1 MTVSAISPRLAIRTE
16 RKAIARRSVCE
27 YDERH
32 DLADAF
38 FDDVAHNGG
47 DPDRARRIAVHQHAL
62 RIELDALARLRR
74 EGAIVQELADA
85 RLHFFQ
91 VANDRARQ
99 ASIDEAAFVVIG
111 AIGEHLSH
119 GAHTDLPG
127 IFEAETVRRC

>member
-1 MTVSAISPRLAIRTE
+1 MQTLSSAACSHAAPRSASEHTAIARQARMTLSAISPRLAIRTE

-27 YDERH
+27 FDERH
-32 DLADAF
+32 DLAAAF

-99 ASIDEAAFVVIG
+99 ASIDEAAFV
-111 AIGEHLSH
+111 
-119 GAHTDLPG
+119 
-127 IFEAETVRRC
+127 